1 MAYFILQLL
10 LQIRQLTLL
19 GEEEHRV
26 DVVKRDLKTQRVQP
40 LQDNLKRLVVHLQNI
55 SSTCILLTVAY
66 LKSSFHRNTKT

>member
-40 LQDNLKRLVVHLQNI
+40 LQDNLKRLVVHLQNT
-55 SSTCILLTVAY
+55 SSTCILRTVAY
-66 LKSSFHRNTKT
+66 HKSSFHHNTKT